1 MLNAAVT
8 VTHIAVPSTL
18 EKVLFIPGRRC
29 FPLICEQAFAVMHA
43 EDPILWVYIPGVVC
57 EPIDIRALPKTLLW
71 TTTSFAGV
79 CWEPLL
85 TASGGGWEP
94 RAGRHET

>member
-1 MLNAAVT
+1 MLNAAAT

-57 EPIDIRALPKTLLW
+57 EPLDI
-71 TTTSFAGV
+71 SMD
-79 CWEPLL
+79 
-85 TASGGGWEP
+85 SIEP
-94 RAGRHET
+94 RYPL